1 MTQDRKWWHQGRENE
16 SFREV
21 DTHDKYYLFS
31 SFALGSQL

>member
-21 DTHDKYYLFS
+21 DTHDKITYFPVL
-31 SFALGSQL
+31 L